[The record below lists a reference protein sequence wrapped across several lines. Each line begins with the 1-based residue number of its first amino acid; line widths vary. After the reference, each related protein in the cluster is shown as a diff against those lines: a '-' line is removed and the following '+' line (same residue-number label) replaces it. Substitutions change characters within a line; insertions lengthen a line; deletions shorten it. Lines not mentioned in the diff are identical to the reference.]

1 MKMKNIPNILSFIRL
16 LMIPAF
22 VYTYFT
28 FDTMPKSLIA
38 AGIYVLA
45 WLTDALDGYLARRN
59 NWITDLGKWLDPLA
73 DKAMQFTAAVCFAV
87 DNLVFLLVVIPMF
100 IKELLMLIGGM
111 VVIKRK
117 HIVVQALWYG
127 KVATIILFVCAFLRI
142 LFRNSVALDITV
154 AVLILT
160 TMIFALVMYCIRTLK
175 TLSDKDETNEANK
188 PQGK

>member
-1 MKMKNIPNILSFIRL
+1 MKNIPNILSFIRL
-16 LMIPAF
+16 LMIPVF
-22 VYTYFT
+22 VYTYFA

-38 AGIYVLA
+38 AGVYLLA
-45 WLTDALDGYLARRN
+45 WITDALDGYLARRN

-73 DKAMQFTAAVCFAV
+73 DKAMQFAAAICFAV

-100 IKELLMLIGGM
+100 LKEILMLIGGM

-127 KVATIILFVCAFLRI
+127 KVATIILFACAFFRI
-142 LFRNSVALDITV
+142 IFRESRIFDITV
-154 AVLILT
+154 AILILT

-175 TLSDKDETNEANK
+175 TLADTNEPNDTSN

>member
-1 MKMKNIPNILSFIRL
+1 
-16 LMIPAF
+16 MIPAF